1 VPHKS
6 ERDIE
11 YFRDRTEEICKL
23 YSEGYKRQQLAGIFS
38 VKKEFIS
45 EIINKQNR
53 FEEVF
58 TMGRAISL
66 SVSQVREIQLTCTH
80 NGGSKTLAKLVAEF
94 CVSTDTITQAIYG
107 RGPYGKPPYINE
119 EEYNAKRLEQK
130 QLFYTERD
138 KLVMDHGDLWYADE
152 FTREFVKKYIT
163 TDTSK
168 HASGIS
174 TTFMGDI
181 LFECLTKRPIRKAIE
196 TVNGGLF
203 ISTQLKDCFNRELF
217 RKVFLQVNDWPECLY
232 ITHTDKCK
240 GICRY
245 SQRRT
250 FIFKYWKF
258 TQEFI
263 DLYLA
268 NGGEYIY
275 IPKEAITENEEK

>member
-1 VPHKS
+1 MPHKS

-11 YFRDRTEEICKL
+11 YFRDRAEEICKL
-23 YSEGYKRQQLAGIFS
+23 YMEGYKRQQLAGIFK
-38 VKKEFIS
+38 VKQEFIS
-45 EIINKQNR
+45 EILNKQNR
-53 FEEVF
+53 FEEGFV
-58 TMGRAISL
+58 MGRGISL
-66 SVSQVREIQLTCTH
+66 SVSQVREIQLTCSR
-80 NGGSKTLAKLVAEF
+80 NGGEMTTAKLVAEF
-94 CVSTDTITQAIYG
+94 GVSSDTITQAIFG
-107 RGPYGKPPYINE
+107 RGPYGKPPYVNE
-119 EEYNAKRLEQK
+119 EEYNTKQLEQK
-130 QLFYTERD
+130 QSFYTEKD
-138 KLVMDHGDLWYADE
+138 KLVMDHDNIWYADT
-152 FTREFVKKYIT
+152 FTREFVKKYVT

-181 LFECLTKRPIRKAIE
+181 LFECLTKRGIRKALE
-196 TVNGGLF
+196 TANNGIF
-203 ISTQLKDCFNRELF
+203 IPTQLKDCFDRELF
-217 RKVFLQVNDWPECLY
+217 RKVFLQVNHWPEGLY
-232 ITHTDKCK
+232 VTHTDKCK

-275 IPKEAITENEEK
+275 IPKEPITTDEEK